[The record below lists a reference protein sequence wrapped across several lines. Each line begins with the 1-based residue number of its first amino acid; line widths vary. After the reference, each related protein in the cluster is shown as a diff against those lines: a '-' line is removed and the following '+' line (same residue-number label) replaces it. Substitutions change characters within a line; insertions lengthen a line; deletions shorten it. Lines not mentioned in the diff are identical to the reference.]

1 MLQQPDHGTPFFA
14 SPLSVAAEGVGGTG
28 PNSGPKIGALLR
40 AEREQRGWALT
51 DVAEFLRIR
60 RVMLEALE
68 TGRYDVLPGNVYV
81 TAFLRT
87 YGELLGFDPD
97 LVIERYRA
105 ELNAAKPVEESRG
118 FALAFPKFSANDI
131 RNWATT
137 RWTTIAQRVPQWS
150 PRAAVAGVGVL
161 AIVLGGWMFS
171 GSSSPESAR
180 QLAQRQSPPV
190 VEPATTRPNQ
200 LAAPTPAFQPGS
212 NPSAAYATPAW
223 AGPGG
228 TMPSAGSAA
237 GAAANVAA
245 VPAVPASR
253 ISVRATDRT
262 FVEIRDSAGTS
273 VVARELRRGASLDVP
288 NQPGL
293 ILTSA
298 RLNNLEFLVDGR
310 LVASQAR
317 QGRRD
322 VQLDPDRLLRSQA
335 AAPRRDR
342 PPPQQQQRNQ
352 GQSQNRQPQR

>member
-1 MLQQPDHGTPFFA
+1 MLHRPDHGTPFFA
-14 SPLSVAAEGVGGTG
+14 SPLGVAAEGVSSTG
-28 PNSGPKIGALLR
+28 PDSGPKIGAILR

-68 TGRYDVLPGNVYV
+68 NGRYEVLPGNVYV

-105 ELNAAKPVEESRG
+105 ELEAAKPVEESRG
-118 FALAFPKFSANDI
+118 FALPIPHFSFDEVRDRVMA
-131 RNWATT
+131 RWAT
-137 RWTTIAQRVPQWS
+137 IAPHLPQWS
-150 PRAAVAGVGVL
+150 PRAAVAGVGLL
-161 AIVLGGWMFS
+161 AVVLGGWMFS
-171 GSSSPESAR
+171 GASAPEPAR
-180 QLAQRQSPPV
+180 QMAQRPSPPV
-190 VEPATTRPNQ
+190 IEPATTRPNSG
-200 LAAPTPAFQPGS
+200 AAPLQSFQ

-228 TMPSAGSAA
+228 TMPAA
-237 GAAANVAA
+237 GPATPAQTNVAA
-245 VPAVPASR
+245 APAVAASR
-253 ISVRATDRT
+253 ISVRATERT
-262 FVEIRDSAGTS
+262 FVEIRDSSGTS
-273 VVARELRRGASLDVP
+273 VVARELRRGTSLEVP

-293 ILTSA
+293 VLTSA

-322 VQLDPDRLLRSQA
+322 VQLDPDRLLRSQV

-342 PPPQQQQRNQ
+342 PPQPQQQQQRNQ
-352 GQSQNRQPQR
+352 GQNQNRQQQR